1 MSSAG
6 GPRGIAELAVVLFLL
21 LEVRE
26 VALAL
31 ALALGS
37 GDDSMMTR
45 LPTMLETRPML
56 MIGSLGSSWIVT
68 ASTGG
73 KSENC
78 AACGMR

>member
-1 MSSAG
+1 
-6 GPRGIAELAVVLFLL
+6 LAVLFLL
-21 LEVRE
+21 LLPLLEARE